1 MIMITLT
8 DIKRILKIVPIVWI
22 VVLTIIVV
30 IGGSE
35 YVKRKNEIKRL
46 ESNIKALQT
55 EVVRSKT
62 TDGKNAYT
70 AKAVTLTKSELKED
84 KAKRDELKT
93 MNIKPRD
100 VKSMTQATVAAEY
113 NVKLRDTVIDTVV
126 CYRYSDAWVDINI
139 NDDSASIQTRDSIT
153 IVNHAKT
160 KRFLWWTWKKY
171 TGETTVKNYS
181 PYSTIT
187 TLVTTNIE

>member
-8 DIKRILKIVPIVWI
+8 DINRILKILPAAWI
-22 VVLTIIVV
+22 MVLAIIVV

-84 KAKRDELKT
+84 KAKRDLLKT

-100 VKSMTQATVAAEY
+100 VKFMTQATVAAEY

-126 CYRYSDAWVDINI
+126 CYRYSDAWVDISI

-160 KRFLWWTWKKY
+160 KKFLWWTWKKY